1 MPFFWKYHKKT
12 LLLNK
17 TRISEISKCCTT
29 WLLKSKTN
37 YFCTNLLAIF
47 WGQKWDYEVGLWSLR
62 LSGSIKNHINCFMW
76 YFSVYIIFSSAKWNT
91 RSLCKKSVSDTSD
104 LIVMLF
110 TLIKVNSTLK
120 YRIKEQYGINEQGEL
135 FSEN

>member
-1 MPFFWKYHKKT
+1 M
-12 LLLNK
+12 LLNK

-37 YFCTNLLAIF
+37 YFCTTLFAIF

-110 TLIKVNSTLK
+110 TLIKVNSKLLVPVVCFAELVWA
-120 YRIKEQYGINEQGEL
+120 EQHAMCTQL
-135 FSEN
+135 SPKPAS